1 MFRAALNLIY
11 KRPAFTLLH
20 SHTTTAKMSIS
31 TDATIAS
38 FGGKL
43 LKLKH
48 SAKTTNC
55 EMKFNLFLPSTA
67 TTSKPAP
74 VLIYLA
80 GLTCTGDNGAE
91 KGFFQSKA
99 AEKGIAVVYP
109 DTSPRGLGIEGEDE
123 SYDFGSGAGFYVDA
137 TKEPYSKGYKMYS
150 YITEELP
157 KALFGQFKELDGSRV
172 SITGHSMGGHGAL
185 TLFLKN
191 PGMYKSVSA
200 FAPIANPSK
209 CPWGEKAFSGYFGE
223 DQKQKWADH
232 DATEMLPKFPNDTD
246 ILIDVGTGDNFYKQ
260 GQLLPE
266 NLEKAAKETGKGLKV
281 NYREGYDHSY
291 FFISTFAGDHV
302 EHAAKYLLK

>member
-1 MFRAALNLIY
+1 MS
-11 KRPAFTLLH
+11 FT
-20 SHTTTAKMSIS
+20 AN
-31 TDATIAS
+31 ATIAN

-43 LKLKH
+43 LKLTH
-48 SAKTTNC
+48 EAKSTSCKMNL
-55 EMKFNLFLPSTA
+55 NLFVPGSA
-67 TTSKPAP
+67 SSSSPVP
-74 VLIYLA
+74 VLFYLA

-91 KGFFQSKA
+91 KGFFQAKA

-137 TKEPYSKGYKMYS
+137 TKEPYSKGYKMYT
-150 YITEELP
+150 YITDELP
-157 KALFGQFKELDGSRV
+157 KALFAHFKELDGSRV

-185 TLFLKN
+185 TLYLKN

-200 FAPIANPSK
+200 FAPISNPTK
-209 CPWGEKAFSGYFGE
+209 CPWGEKAFGGYFGAE
-223 DQKQKWADH
+223 DKSKWAEH
-232 DATEMLPKFPNDTD
+232 DATELIAKFPDKTD

-266 NLEKAAKETGKGLKV
+266 NLEKAAKAAGKGV
-281 NYREGYDHSY
+281 NVRYQDDYDHSY
-291 FFISTFAGDHV
+291 FFISTFSSDHV